1 MGARLRSTYAVRML
15 AIACGHG
22 GGVSAKQPA
31 VVQTFAAVV
40 SFAATIALAQETYP
54 SRAIQIIVPN
64 PPGGLNQITAQPLS
78 AVIEKLYKQPAPVV
92 NKPGATAAVGTAYVA
107 TQKPDGYNIL
117 VTTANIYLVIEKNK
131 AQHVESPYRLD
142 ELQPLALTSAD
153 PLVFTVQDE
162 SPYRSLNDF
171 IAEAKSRG
179 GQMVYSS
186 SGPFGITHVPFAM
199 FTEAA
204 GLRMRHVPTT
214 GGGPAVMQLLGGH
227 VQATGGGLGAVA
239 PHIKAGKLRALASW
253 GARRHASLPD
263 VATFDELGYDLE
275 AYLWVGLF
283 TTAGVP
289 EPTLKAMRQLIQH
302 VMKDPLYR
310 QAIEKSNVEI
320 DYRDTP
326 EFVRFFQADYERL
339 APAVERLA
347 REEKKS

>member
-1 MGARLRSTYAVRML
+1 
-15 AIACGHG
+15 
-22 GGVSAKQPA
+22 
-31 VVQTFAAVV
+31 
-40 SFAATIALAQETYP
+40 
-54 SRAIQIIVPN
+54 
-64 PPGGLNQITAQPLS
+64 
-78 AVIEKLYKQPAPVV
+78 
-92 NKPGATAAVGTAYVA
+92 VGTAYVA

-162 SPYRSLNDF
+162 SPYRSLHDF

-214 GGGPAVMQLLGGH
+214 GGAPALMQLLGGH
-227 VQATGGGLGAVA
+227 VQATAGGLGVVA
-239 PHIKAGKLRALASW
+239 PHIKAGKLRSLASW
-253 GARRHASLPD
+253 GARRHANAPD
-263 VATFDELGYDLE
+263 VVTFKELGYELE

-283 TTAGVP
+283 TTAGVA
-289 EPTLKAMRQLIQH
+289 EPTLNAMREMVRH
-302 VMKDPLYR
+302 VMNYPLYR

-326 EFVRFFQADYERL
+326 EFAPFFQADYKRLAPTAERL
-339 APAVERLA
+339 AK
-347 REEKKS
+347 EEKKS